1 MLGRPRHH
9 HDMLVPKGATREGRL
24 RLGEFL
30 ELAGDADPLGGGP
43 TRELAAGAEPVDD
56 AERAL
61 GVILARLVQQPNALR
76 EHRLERVDATLP
88 NLNQG
93 DAEGLNIALADQG

>member
-1 MLGRPRHH
+1 M
-9 HDMLVPKGATREGRL
+9 
-24 RLGEFL
+24 L

-56 AERAL
+56 AERAV
-61 GVILARLVQQPNALR
+61 GVILARLLQEPNALR

-88 NLNQG
+88 NLNEG
-93 DAEGLNIALADQG
+93 DAEGLNIVLADQD